1 MGTQAGSYSQ
11 LANLAAARARLIE
24 AKKILKTPLQ
34 EHDSFST
41 KKITKQSTSVCSY
54 TLKAIDAD
62 LD

>member
-1 MGTQAGSYSQ
+1 MGTQREVIQQ

-41 KKITKQSTSVCSY
+41 KKITKQVPPFA
-54 TLKAIDAD
+54 AI
-62 LD
+62 L